1 MLKLIPLGGLGEVGR
16 NLMVLEANDERLIVD
31 CGVSFPRADQLGV
44 DVIAPDLTFLRERP
58 ETVKGVVLTHAH
70 EDHLGA
76 LTLLLRDFDVP
87 VLGTPFTLAA
97 AKHRLTEAGQSAEL
111 REFEPRA
118 RVRVGSFE
126 VEPFRVTHSIPDAV
140 GLVLRAEGQTVV
152 HTGDFKLDGLP
163 IDGQPTDLSR
173 LEELGAEGVDVLLSD
188 STNSEVAGTTG
199 SERVV
204 EAAFER
210 WLRTCEGAAAIALFG
225 SHLHRVVHAVGLAQ
239 RLGRR
244 VVILGRSLQR
254 NVELAQSAQLLRIP
268 DGVLLS
274 TDRVAEVPRSKLLI
288 LCTGAQGEVRSGLSS
303 LVEGLGGQL
312 MLGSKD
318 LVIVSARAIPGN
330 EPLIG
335 AVVNRLLARGVTV
348 VTPAMDPA
356 VHVSGHASRDEQR
369 KVLEVTRPKAFV
381 PIHGEVRHLR
391 RHAALAQDVGLG
403 GEQIRVITDGDVL
416 GFEGG
421 RLHDLGRVPSGLKYH
436 RRESPGEIT
445 ETTLLERRMIAEA
458 GLVTIVAVLQRLGGR
473 VLHTPTAHGQ
483 GLSSDES
490 AVLSLAAEGAAL
502 ELKELTEAAR
512 GDDQKAREAL
522 VRGVRRVY
530 RQVLGARPTVQA
542 VVVRV

>member
-44 DVIAPDLTFLRERP
+44 DVIAPDLTFLKERP
-58 ETVKGVVLTHAH
+58 ETVKGLVLTHAH

-76 LTLLLRDFDVP
+76 LTILLRDLDVP

-97 AKHRLTEAGQSAEL
+97 AKHRLVEAGQSAEL
-111 REFEPRA
+111 RAFEPRA
-118 RVRVGSFE
+118 RLSVGGFD
-126 VEPFRVTHSIPDAV
+126 VEPFRVTHSVPDAV
-140 GLVLRAEGQTVV
+140 GLVVRAAGLTVV

-173 LEELGAEGVDVLLSD
+173 LEELGAEGVDLLLSD
-188 STNSEVAGTTG
+188 STNAEVAGTTG

-210 WLRTCEGAAAIALFG
+210 WIRTCSGAAVIALFG
-225 SHLHRVVHAVGLAQ
+225 SHLHRVAHTLALAE

-254 NVELAQSAQLLRIP
+254 NVELALGAQLLRLP
-268 DGVLLS
+268 DGLLLT
-274 TDRVAEVPRSKLLI
+274 TDRLAEVPRNKLLI
-288 LCTGAQGEVRSGLSS
+288 LCTGAQGEPRAGLSN
-303 LVEGLGGQL
+303 LVDGLGGQL
-312 MLGSKD
+312 SLGSGD

-335 AVVNRLLARGVTV
+335 AQVNRLLARGVTV

-369 KVLEVTRPKAFV
+369 KVLELTRPRAFV

-391 RHAALAQDVGLG
+391 RHAALAQDVGLAP
-403 GEQIRVITDGDVL
+403 EQVRVVTDGDVL
-416 GFEGG
+416 GFAEG
-421 RLHDLGRVPSGLKYH
+421 RVHDLGRVPSGLKYH
-436 RRESPGEIT
+436 RRDSPGEIA
-445 ETTLLERRMIAEA
+445 EATLLERRLLAES
-458 GLVTIVAVLQRLGGR
+458 GLVTVVTVLQRLGGT

-483 GLSSDES
+483 GLSADEL
-490 AVLSLAAEGAAL
+490 AVLSLAAEGAKL
-502 ELKELTEAAR
+502 ELKELTEGAR
-512 GDDQKAREAL
+512 GDDERVREAL
-522 VRGVRRVY
+522 VRGVRRVF
-530 RQVLGARPTVQA
+530 RQLLGARPMVQA